1 VIRDR
6 FLPYPVP
13 ARASARLPAGRI
25 GFRESHAMRSG
36 KSSRL
41 LDLSR
46 DLPTSA
52 ADVIAL
58 RQARQNDRLS
68 LEDYLDF
75 LARFPAPTFEELRA
89 RRAPAGDWP
98 FEL

>member
-1 VIRDR
+1 MK
-6 FLPYPVP
+6 
-13 ARASARLPAGRI
+13 SK
-25 GFRESHAMRSG
+25 

-58 RQARQNDRLS
+58 RNARKHDRQN
-68 LEDYLDF
+68 LEAYLRF
-75 LARFPAPTFEELRA
+75 LASCPAPPLDELRS
-89 RRAPAGDWP
+89 RKGPAGDKP

>member
-1 VIRDR
+1 MK
-6 FLPYPVP
+6 
-13 ARASARLPAGRI
+13 SK
-25 GFRESHAMRSG
+25 

-46 DLPTSA
+46 DLPTSV

-58 RQARQNDRLS
+58 RRARESGRLN
-68 LEDYLDF
+68 LETYLRF
-75 LARFPAPTFEELRA
+75 LAGCPAPPLNELRA
-89 RRAPAGDWP
+89 RKGPAGDKP

>member
-1 VIRDR
+1 MKSR
-6 FLPYPVP
+6 
-13 ARASARLPAGRI
+13 
-25 GFRESHAMRSG
+25 

-52 ADVIAL
+52 ADVIGL
-58 RQARQNDRLS
+58 RQARGSDRMN
-68 LEDYLDF
+68 LEAYLEC
-75 LARFPAPTFEELRA
+75 LAGFPAPTLEELRA
-89 RRAPAGDWP
+89 RKGPAGDKP

>member
-1 VIRDR
+1 
-6 FLPYPVP
+6 
-13 ARASARLPAGRI
+13 
-25 GFRESHAMRSG
+25 M
-36 KSSRL
+36 KSKRPSRL

-58 RQARQNDRLS
+58 RRARQNDRMS
-68 LEDYLDF
+68 LEAYLNF
-75 LARFPAPTFEELRA
+75 LASFPAPTVEELRI
-89 RRAPAGDWP
+89 RKGPAGDRP

>member
-1 VIRDR
+1 
-6 FLPYPVP
+6 
-13 ARASARLPAGRI
+13 
-25 GFRESHAMRSG
+25 M
-36 KSSRL
+36 

-58 RQARQNDRLS
+58 RQARPNDRMS

-89 RRAPAGDWP
+89 RRGPAGDKP